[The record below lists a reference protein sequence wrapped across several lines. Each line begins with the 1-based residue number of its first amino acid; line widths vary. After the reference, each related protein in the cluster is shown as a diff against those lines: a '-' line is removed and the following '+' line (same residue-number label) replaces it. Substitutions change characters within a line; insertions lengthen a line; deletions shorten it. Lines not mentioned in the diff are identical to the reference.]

1 MKSHFAILL
10 LPCVGL
16 MRLPAQDTPADK
28 PVDELVQL
36 RRQFEIQALT
46 KAKLLS
52 EQFANALANIA
63 RETGAEGDYDQA
75 LAAQRRREQLVRLYT
90 NSLDE
95 TSLTNVF
102 LLKPGDARV
111 NGAVNYDRNLNALV
125 SWKTAGSIA
134 TWDLSRLVP
143 GSYEVTLTYAAADL
157 GDPGRVNTFGPA
169 ADLSTGGDFEFFEDS
184 SLAGAELN
192 RRTGTVA
199 STGGWTNWQTLTLP
213 PIQLTR
219 PSARLALRITKARG
233 TGGVMNLKGIRL
245 APPSTTPAPSD
256 PSKGTP
262 AADVVVPVDDFTMM
276 QLAYVDRLKKAIAPV
291 VNAYAE
297 NMQALAAKRAGD
309 DPAVAG
315 DYTAEAHR
323 AAQFLEVPQDLFSG
337 PAKGPRQSPN
347 AEGFRELRDVT
358 YVASPNNTGD
368 RFKVRQGEEEF
379 FVRLLWVNCPPVNP
393 KEEKQLKEH
402 SGYFGI
408 STEDALAIG
417 QRAQEFT
424 AGFLAG
430 KSLTLLTRGK
440 KDEEDSLL
448 VGVRPGKV
456 GDYAGVLVDNG
467 LAMIMPATGKMGP
480 AREHEESIL
489 RNLAEREKA
498 AKTRAI
504 PPGAWA
510 MRNEQ

>member
-1 MKSHFAILL
+1 MKLHFAILL

-16 MRLPAQDTPADK
+16 MRLAAQDA

-36 RRQFEIQALT
+36 RRQFEVQALT

-63 RETGAEGDYDQA
+63 REAGAEGDYDQA

-90 NSLDE
+90 SSLDE
-95 TSLTNVF
+95 TALTNVI
-102 LLKPGDARV
+102 LLKPGEAHV
-111 NGAVNYDRNLNALV
+111 NGSVNFDRNLNALV
-125 SWKTAGSIA
+125 SWKSAGSIA
-134 TWDLSRLVP
+134 IWDVSRLVP
-143 GSYEVTLTYAAADL
+143 GSYEVTLTYAAAEF
-157 GDPGRVNTFGPA
+157 GESGRANTFGPA
-169 ADLSTGGDFEFFEDS
+169 VDLSTGGDFEFFEDS

-199 STGGWTNWQTLTLP
+199 STGGWENWQTLTLP

-245 APPSTTPAPSD
+245 APTSATTVAND
-256 PSKGTP
+256 PSKSTP
-262 AADVVVPVDDFTMM
+262 ASDVVVPVDEFTTM
-276 QLAYVDRLKKAIAPV
+276 QLAYVDRLKKAITPP

-297 NMQALAAKRAGD
+297 NMQALAAKHSGD
-309 DPAVAG
+309 DPAAAG
-315 DYTAEAHR
+315 DYTAEARR
-323 AAQFLEVPQDLFSG
+323 AAQLLEAPQDLFSS
-337 PAKGPRQSPN
+337 PAKGPRPN
-347 AEGFRELRDVT
+347 ADGFRELRDVT
-358 YVASPNNTGD
+358 FVASPHNTGD

-379 FVRLLWVNCPPVNP
+379 FVRLLWVSCPPVTPN
-393 KEEKQLKEH
+393 EGKQLKEH
-402 SGYFGI
+402 AAYFGI
-408 STEDALAIG
+408 SAEDALAIG

-424 AGFLAG
+424 ARFLAG
-430 KSLTLLTRGK
+430 KPLVLLTRGT
-440 KDEEDSLL
+440 KDDDDSLL

-456 GDYAGVLVDNG
+456 GDFAGVLVDNG
-467 LAMIMPATGKMGP
+467 LAMIKPATGKKGP

-510 MRNEQ
+510 RRNDQ

>member
-16 MRLPAQDTPADK
+16 MRLSAQDTPADK

-63 RETGAEGDYDQA
+63 REAGAEGDYDQA

-90 NSLDE
+90 SSLDE
-95 TSLTNVF
+95 TALTNVV
-102 LLKPGDARV
+102 LLKPGDAHV

-134 TWDLSRLVP
+134 TWDVSRLVP
-143 GSYEVTLTYAAADL
+143 GSYDVTLTYAAADL
-157 GDPGRVNTFGPA
+157 GEPGRVNPSGSAT
-169 ADLSTGGDFEFFEDS
+169 DLSTGGDFEFFEDS
-184 SLAGAELN
+184 SLAGADLN

-199 STGGWTNWQTLTLP
+199 STGGWANWQTLTLP

-245 APPSTTPAPSD
+245 SPPSATAVTTD
-256 PSKGTP
+256 PSNNTP
-262 AADVVVPVDDFTMM
+262 NADVVVPVDEFTTM
-276 QLAYVDRLKKAIAPV
+276 QLAYVDRLKKAITPV

-297 NMQALAAKRAGD
+297 TMQALAAKRAGD
-309 DPAVAG
+309 DPALAG
-315 DYTAEAHR
+315 DLTAEALR
-323 AAQFLEVPQDLFSG
+323 AAQLLEAPQDISSG

-347 AEGFRELRDVT
+347 ADGFRELRNVT
-358 YVASPNNTGD
+358 YVASPDNTGD

-379 FVRLLWVNCPPVNP
+379 FVRLLWVSCPPVNP
-393 KEEKQLKEH
+393 KEEKQLMEH
-402 SGYFGI
+402 AGYFGI
-408 STEDALAIG
+408 SIEDALAVG

-424 AGFLAG
+424 ARFLAG
-430 KSLTLLTRGK
+430 KPLALLTRGQ
-440 KDEEDSLL
+440 KDAEDSLL

-456 GDYAGVLVDNG
+456 GDFAGVLVDNG
-467 LAMIMPATGKMGP
+467 LAMIRPAAAKKGP

-489 RNLAEREKA
+489 RNLAEREKT

-510 MRNEQ
+510 RRNEQ